1 LEGIVVPSPNCPEPF
16 HPQHRAVPSDIAA
29 QEWLSPALI
38 SVAIPPAGGS
48 IVVVVVE
55 EVVVVVVVE
64 AAVVEVDVVDVN
76 VVVGPTG
83 PASPGPVTHPP
94 LSVTTTVSAAAPMN
108 LTRR

>member
-1 LEGIVVPSPNCPEPF
+1 M
-16 HPQHRAVPSDIAA
+16 AA
-29 QEWLSPALI
+29 QEWYIPALI

-48 IVVVVVE
+48 IVVVVV
-55 EVVVVVVVE
+55 VE
-64 AAVVEVDVVDVN
+64 AVVVEVDVVDVN